1 MTPAE
6 IIAGRLHF
14 HIAGLTDVV
23 AADLAKAAIAAL
35 DKEGFVIV
43 PRTPTEKMLVAGIKV
58 CSHAAITNAPQTAV
72 IYGQPKDIYQ
82 AMIKVAKAYNARV
95 SALPPIRTDETD
107 DAST

>member
-6 IIAGRLHF
+6 IIAK
-14 HIAGLTDVV
+14 HICCPTNDGCFSNVDKPCLSPTSTENAECT
-23 AADLAKAAIAAL
+23 ITAL
-35 DKEGFVIV
+35 DKAGFVIV

-82 AMIKVAKAYNARV
+82 AMIEAW
-95 SALPPIRTDETD
+95 THD
-107 DAST
+107 

>member
-1 MTPAE
+1 MTLAE
-6 IIAGRLHF
+6 IIKQAMCCRKSCINEANCYARVFELN
-14 HIAGLTDVV
+14 AQ
-23 AADLAKAAIAAL
+23 AAIAAL

-82 AMIKVAKAYNARV
+82 AMIEAA
-95 SALPPIRTDETD
+95 P
-107 DAST
+107 